1 MHINTL
7 TRRDFLQ
14 RSLAAGAGAG
24 LAALMNLPPFVARAL
39 AEGNIGIN
47 GKKLLFIFLRG
58 GNDALNSVIPVGDS
72 SYGPGIRA
80 NTAIPTDAGTN
91 YSTSGIACDFPQSG
105 TSLPTFNYGFAIR
118 AGNGFAA
125 LHPSLK
131 FLAPVY
137 NAGDLAILHRIG
149 YPRQSRSHFDSQN
162 YWENGLPSNNI
173 SKEGILYRTV
183 IESGLAA
190 TSALTAVSFQT
201 ALPLLLRGSQA
212 AMTNLTDPLRYD
224 LLGVPNNATTGDI
237 KANAALT
244 NAQAVPFVDK
254 RQRAFLSL
262 QYQNLLNT
270 LTTFASI
277 NFTDANPGTVGDGNT
292 FVDDVATDSDAP
304 YYLFPT
310 RAQKNGGAYLSG
322 RTNDTNKYAVDS
334 SAYSFFTTLKAA
346 ALVLNNTDAFIA
358 GTEMGGFDT
367 HDTQGGVT
375 GLHAN
380 LQRRIAWALYGL
392 RKYFLIY
399 GRNGTNPTPG
409 AKTSWNDIIVVTL
422 TEFGRTTIENNSRG
436 TDHAEAGVMFAA
448 GGGVKGFG
456 KNGATT
462 GVFGCHPSDS
472 VPWITG
478 PANQAGGVD
487 GTMFGISDRYLK
499 RSIDYRQ
506 MLGRIIR
513 QHLGATQ
520 NQLNR
525 IIPGYANEAQEHLL
539 NGGTVAT
546 PIESG
551 STTTPL
557 MPEPDFLV

>member
-24 LAALMNLPPFVARAL
+24 LAALMNVPPFAARAL
-39 AEGNIGIN
+39 AEGSIGIN

-58 GNDALNSVIPVGDS
+58 GNDALNSVVPVGDS
-72 SYGPGIRA
+72 AYGPGIRST
-80 NTAIPTDAGTN
+80 TAIPADGGTN
-91 YSTSGIACDFPQSG
+91 YSTSGIACDFPLSG
-105 TSLPTFNYGFAIR
+105 TASPTFNYGFAIR

-137 NAGDLAILHRIG
+137 NAGDLAMIHRIG

-162 YWENGLPSNNI
+162 YWENGLPNNNL
-173 SKEGILYRTV
+173 SREGILYRTV
-183 IESGLAA
+183 IESGLAP

-212 AMTNLTDPLRYD
+212 ALTNLTDPLRYD
-224 LLGVPNNATTGDI
+224 LLGVPNNATTGDL

-244 NAQAVPFVDK
+244 NAQVVPFVDK
-254 RQRAFLSL
+254 RERSFLSL

-270 LTTFASI
+270 LSTFASI
-277 NFTDANPGTVGDGNT
+277 NFADANPGTAGDGNT
-292 FVDDVATDSDAP
+292 FVDDSVTDGDAP

-310 RAQKNGGAYLSG
+310 RAQKNGGAYLNG

-346 ALVLNNTDAFIA
+346 ALVLNHTDAFIA
-358 GTEMGGFDT
+358 GTELGGFDT

-392 RKYFLIY
+392 RKYFMIY
-399 GRNGTNPTPG
+399 GRNGSNPAPG
-409 AKTSWNDIIVVTL
+409 AKASWSDIVVVTL

-448 GGGVKGFG
+448 GGSVKGFG
-456 KNGATT
+456 KNGAPT

-472 VPWITG
+472 VPWIPG
-478 PANQAGGVD
+478 PADQA
-487 GTMFGISDRYLK
+487 GTMFGISARYLK
-499 RSIDYRQ
+499 RAFDYRQ
-506 MLGRIIR
+506 ILGRIIR
-513 QHLGATQ
+513 QHLGSTQ

-539 NGGTVAT
+539 NGGTVAS

-551 STTTPL
+551 TTTTPL